1 MTKSSHRNEGHNV
14 FNLDEAI
21 KQWRKSF
28 CKNEAFEDGYIE
40 ELESHLRDKVEHLK
54 SRGLTE
60 EKAFA
65 EAVEK
70 IGERDLIGEE
80 YFKTNTRRMSG
91 RPPWKKGHLSAAL
104 LPNYFKTASR
114 KIRRQKLF
122 SLINIAGLS
131 VGLACCAVI
140 ILYVTN
146 ELTYD
151 GFHPDADRIYRLASH
166 QISQVGEHWFA
177 TTPGPAAPM
186 IKRDFPQVEEVA
198 RLIPPRENA
207 DNVLVVQ
214 GEKRFFEDRV
224 WFVDDSAFRIFR
236 IPFLQGS
243 PEKALLNPNCVVM
256 TEATARKYFGDEP
269 AFGRT
274 LQIEIDYDTGTTKL
288 EDYQV
293 TGIIRNAPIN
303 SHFKYDLLLSMPTLM
318 RHLPGYDENYLDFHG
333 NYTYVKLAASADP
346 GEFEKLVQRAAEE
359 AARAYEQE
367 TGRRLQL
374 MEFFLQPVK
383 SIHMKSRLGQE
394 IDAPGNWYYIYI
406 YSVVAFLILL
416 IGCLNF
422 INLSAALSATR
433 IREVGLRKVIGAR
446 RIQLVWQFLGES
458 SLITF
463 LAFLLSLLLMT
474 ALLVP
479 FNRMAG
485 TELTIAG
492 LTEPIV
498 FIPMVLLLALVAVGS
513 GTYPAFILTAFRPAA
528 VLQGTLEPT
537 SRGTSVQK
545 VLVIGQFAIS
555 IFLVICTLTVFKQ
568 LNFMRGQALGF
579 DMEQK
584 LVLRVKSN
592 LGHLRRDYE
601 AIKQGFLEH
610 PNVLGATVSSSVPG
624 DIDDGG
630 YYMTTKDENFQGAPR
645 LLVNTVDFD
654 FIPLYGIQV
663 IAGRPLQKENRSDI
677 NEAFVINRAGL
688 KELGLAT
695 PEEAIGKRYQAH
707 YHRLWKTIVG
717 VVEDFHYRGMREAVE
732 PLLLDIEPSLMN
744 TITLSIRPANMS
756 SLMNHIRTTWE
767 EHFPGVPFV
776 YTFLDENFDRLYR
789 YEARM
794 GQLLGITT
802 TLGLVIACLGLFGLT
817 YFVVNFRKKEIGI
830 RRVLGASPTNIVSM
844 LSKRFAG
851 LVFISALLAG
861 PLAWYAM
868 TRWLQDFAYRVDL
881 GWFVFAAASLGALLI
896 AMGTVSLQGLR
907 AAHVNPAN
915 SLRNE

>member
-1 MTKSSHRNEGHNV
+1 MERSKGNGRNDM
-14 FNLDEAI
+14 FDLDDAI
-21 KQWRKSF
+21 REWRRSF
-28 CKNEAFEDGYIE
+28 RKNEALEEGYIE

-65 EAVEK
+65 EAVGK
-70 IGERDLIGEE
+70 IGERDRIGEE
-80 YFKTNTRRMSG
+80 YFKTNTRKRSG
-91 RPPWKKGHLSAAL
+91 RPPWKKGRFSAAL

-114 KIRRQKLF
+114 KIKRQKLF
-122 SLINIAGLS
+122 SFINIAGLS

-146 ELTYD
+146 ELSYD
-151 GFHPDADRIYRLASH
+151 GFHPGVDRTYRLATH
-166 QISQVGEHWFA
+166 RISQIGEHWFA
-177 TTPGPAAPM
+177 VTPGPAAPI
-186 IKRDFPQVEEVA
+186 IKRDFPQVEEAA
-198 RLIPPRENA
+198 RIVPPRENA
-207 DNVLVVQ
+207 DNVLVVH
-214 GEKRFFEDRV
+214 GEKRFFENRV
-224 WFVDDSAFRIFR
+224 WFVDDAAFRIFR

-243 PEKALLNPNCVVM
+243 PERALENSNSVVM
-256 TEATARKYFGDEP
+256 TEEMARKYFGDEP

-274 LQIEIDYDTGTTKL
+274 LQIEIDYDTGTTEL

-303 SHFKYDLLLSMPTLM
+303 THFKYDLLLSIPTLM
-318 RHLPGYDENYLDFHG
+318 RHLPDYDENFMDPHG
-333 NYTYVKLAASADP
+333 NFTYVKLAASADP
-346 GEFEKLVQRAAEE
+346 GEFEKLIQEIAGE
-359 AARAYEQE
+359 AARVYEQE

-374 MEFFLQPVK
+374 MEFFLQPVT
-383 SIHMKSRLGQE
+383 SIHMKSHILRE
-394 IDAPGNWYYIYI
+394 IDPPGNWYYIYI
-406 YSVVAFLILL
+406 YSMVAFLILL

-433 IREVGLRKVIGAR
+433 TREVGLRKVIGAR
-446 RIQLVWQFLGES
+446 RGQLVWQFLGES
-458 SLITF
+458 SLITL
-463 LAFLLSLLLMT
+463 LAFLLSLVLMT
-474 ALLVP
+474 ALLGP
-479 FNRMAG
+479 FNRMTG

-492 LTEPIV
+492 LTSPIV
-498 FIPMVLLLALVAVGS
+498 FIPTMMLLALVALGS
-513 GTYPAFILTAFRPAA
+513 GAYPAFILTAFRPAA
-528 VLQGTLEPT
+528 VLQGKLEPT
-537 SRGTSVQK
+537 SRGTSVQR
-545 VLVIGQFAIS
+545 VLVVGQFAIS
-555 IFLVICTLTVFKQ
+555 IFLVVCTLTVFKQ

-592 LGHLRRDYE
+592 LNHLRRDYE
-601 AIKQGFLEH
+601 AIKQDFLKH
-610 PNVLGATVSSSVPG
+610 PDVLGATVSSSVPG

-630 YYMTTKDENFQGAPR
+630 YYMTTSDANFQGAPR

-654 FIPLYGIQV
+654 FIPVYGIKV
-663 IAGRPLQKENRSDI
+663 IAGRPFQKENRSDV
-677 NEAFVINRAGL
+677 NEAFMINLAGL

-744 TITLSIRPANMS
+744 TITLSIKPAHLA
-756 SLMNHIRTTWE
+756 SLMRHINTTWE
-767 EHFPGVPFV
+767 LHFPGVPLV
-776 YTFLDENFDRLYR
+776 TTFLDENFDRVYH
-789 YEARM
+789 YEAQM
-794 GQLLGITT
+794 GRLLGVTT
-802 TLGLVIACLGLFGLT
+802 TLGLVIACLGLFGLA
-817 YFVVNFRKKEIGI
+817 YFVANFRKKEIGI
-830 RRVLGASPTNIVSM
+830 RRVLGASTANVVAM
-844 LSKRFAG
+844 LSKRFAV
-851 LVFISALLAG
+851 LVLISVVVAA

-881 GWFVFAAASLGALLI
+881 GWFVFAAAALGALAI

-907 AAHVNPAN
+907 AAHGNPAN